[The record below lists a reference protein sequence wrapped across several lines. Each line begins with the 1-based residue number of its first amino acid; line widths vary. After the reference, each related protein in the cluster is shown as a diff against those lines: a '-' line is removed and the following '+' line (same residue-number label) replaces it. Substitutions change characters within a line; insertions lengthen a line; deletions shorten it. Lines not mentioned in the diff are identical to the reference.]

1 MTPIELEHFKNGA
14 HSSSVD
20 LLGIEVTT
28 IRELVDRMAEARPNA
43 SFLMSPETGEV
54 LTFLGLKEQSE
65 VLSTQLQQWGL
76 ERGDKVAFLMDN
88 SLFTAQLFLGV
99 MYGGLVSVPLNVRAG
114 VTQLSYMVE
123 HCDAKVVFVDDE
135 HAGLITEVMAQ
146 VRRPVRVIPCD
157 ANGIGATH
165 DTALPRTDTAVPSA
179 EGVALLMYTSGSTG
193 HPKAAVHTHRTIL
206 AGGRNSVTSHQLT
219 SDDRSLLVLPL
230 YHINAECVTLIPT
243 LLTGGSVVVPRR
255 FSISHFW
262 DWLDS
267 YECTWSAI
275 VPTIVSQ
282 LLDWHDPRA
291 DQRGR
296 AFRRVRFLRSSSA
309 PLAPSLHREF
319 LAKFPLLL
327 IQAMGSSEGGN
338 IFSNPLPPRE
348 NKIGSPGLPWGFE
361 VKIVDREGVELSTGE
376 PGEMLIRGEALTSSY
391 YKEPEATAAA
401 FDAECWLH
409 TGDLAYRDVDGYFFV
424 VGRSKELIIK
434 GGVNIA
440 PRQIDDVLESHPAV
454 LEAAAVGV
462 PDRHLGEDVM
472 AFVVLRA
479 EAQCDER
486 ELLSFCES
494 HLGHFKTPTR
504 IHFADDLP
512 KGPSGKV
519 QRLRLAEQAGMP
531 DESSRATAPAGFALG
546 RVSDRKAEE
555 VASTLPASI
564 EIALAD
570 VWAELLKLPE
580 VGRDENFFAL
590 GGDSLLA
597 IQCISRL
604 RDKNAIRLTL
614 TDFFENGTVAE
625 QAALIRK
632 RQAATHL
639 NDQSLPKTSSGEIAA
654 AARKANTQAIPLRDR
669 SLPHRL
675 SPLQE
680 RLWFMER
687 LNPGQPVYNEVE
699 AVRLRGDLNAEA
711 LERALNV
718 VIARH
723 ETLRTTIQAVDG
735 LAMAE
740 VRESYLLRLK
750 MIDLT
755 GRPEAEREAEL
766 ESLQISEPRLSYHL
780 EDEPA
785 IRATLIRM
793 DDQDHVFI
801 LMMHHLVCDWSSEG
815 VLWRELSALY
825 RSYCRNEPLALPAL
839 TWQHGD
845 YAVWERQQSTEAA
858 VADDLAFWA
867 ENLRGAA
874 PLLELPS
881 DRPRPQ
887 VLSYRGARHRFRL
900 NRRLTEAFRQL
911 SRRERKSLFALFTA
925 ALDALLYRYTGQEDI
940 LLGIPIAER
949 DRPECQ
955 SMIGFLLHTHVL
967 RTEVKGELTF
977 RELVGRVQQG
987 ALNLYEHRSVP
998 FDQVVRAAQPERSL
1012 SYSPLFQ
1019 VMVNWRDR
1027 DQNLCFIGM
1036 EGLDIES
1043 VLVDSKISKFDLTLF
1058 LTDMGEEVWA
1068 EIEYTTDLFDPARI
1082 ERMFG
1087 HYQTVLEAVAA
1098 DPDQRV
1104 CELPLLTD
1112 AERRQLLVQWNN
1124 TEVDYP
1130 ASASIQEPFEAQ
1142 AVRTPDKVALV
1153 FERQTLSYGELNRR
1167 ANQLAHHLQ
1176 RLGVGP
1182 NVLVGLCIKRSLD
1195 MAVGLLGIL
1204 KAGAAYVPMDP
1215 AYPKERL
1222 QYILED
1228 SKASVVLTQDALVD
1242 GLPSFAGQVICLDKD
1257 WAKIARESEKN
1268 PVTQVNPENLA
1279 YVLFTSGSSG
1289 KPKGVEISHRAV
1301 VNFLNSMREV
1311 PGMTAQDTLLSVTTL
1326 SFDIFGL
1333 EIWLPL
1339 TTGAKVV
1346 IASEDVARDGKELA
1360 ALMRRC
1366 AATVMQ
1372 ATPSTWRLL
1381 LEAGWEG
1388 NPHLKL
1394 LCGGEAWPDELAE
1407 QLLPKCSTLWNMYG
1421 PTETTIWSAVNQVR
1435 VGVPVSI
1442 GHPIANTE
1450 FYVVDSHLQPVP
1462 VGVPGELLIGGAG
1475 LARGYLNRP
1484 DLSSQKFI
1492 ADRFYPGAGSRL
1504 YRTGDLVRYREDG
1517 TLEFLQRTDQQ
1528 VKIRGFRIEL
1538 GEIESVLRGHP
1549 GVREAVVV
1557 VAQREEKHLT
1567 AYVVP
1572 AGKPAC
1578 TAAELRDY
1586 LKQKLPA
1593 YMVPAAFSVLESLP
1607 LTPNGKI
1614 DRKALSGKGYAV
1626 AEGPSGYDFAYGWTL
1641 PRKTMLE
1648 AQLLQVWQEV
1658 LGARYMGVRDSFF
1671 DLGGHS
1677 LLALKMIDKVNKL
1690 FDVSLS
1696 VPTFFLDPTIEGI
1709 AHALEQE
1716 NNLTLAP
1723 KAVPLQPG
1731 RTEGTIFFFD
1741 ASIGLCRLAELLRE
1755 GPASFAV
1762 SSMLPQSILEV
1773 ARGNRTAQSV
1783 RLEDMARPLVGLIEA
1798 QRKSGPCVL
1807 VGYCW
1812 SGNLAFEAA
1821 HQLRKNGVLVD
1832 LIVLVD
1838 AWQTAP
1844 SLWQRLTILSRE
1856 QALSASKWRMRYL
1869 WETAKRLA
1877 DRTFGT
1883 SESSETPGPAVGGT
1897 DVGTGVQIKIFHTVR
1912 NHYQCRPIEASGLL
1926 IRARDDRFSQLRVT
1940 DGKHGWGK
1948 FFKGELA
1955 VVNVPG
1961 DHVSMLSDSN
1971 ISNISHAIQKYL
1983 APLINQQEGQRCA

>member
-1 MTPIELEHFKNGA
+1 M
-14 HSSSVD
+14 
-20 LLGIEVTT
+20 
-28 IRELVDRMAEARPNA
+28 
-43 SFLMSPETGEV
+43 
-54 LTFLGLKEQSE
+54 
-65 VLSTQLQQWGL
+65 
-76 ERGDKVAFLMDN
+76 
-88 SLFTAQLFLGV
+88 
-99 MYGGLVSVPLNVRAG
+99 
-114 VTQLSYMVE
+114 
-123 HCDAKVVFVDDE
+123 
-135 HAGLITEVMAQ
+135 
-146 VRRPVRVIPCD
+146 
-157 ANGIGATH
+157 
-165 DTALPRTDTAVPSA
+165 
-179 EGVALLMYTSGSTG
+179 
-193 HPKAAVHTHRTIL
+193 
-206 AGGRNSVTSHQLT
+206 
-219 SDDRSLLVLPL
+219 
-230 YHINAECVTLIPT
+230 
-243 LLTGGSVVVPRR
+243 
-255 FSISHFW
+255 
-262 DWLDS
+262 
-267 YECTWSAI
+267 
-275 VPTIVSQ
+275 
-282 LLDWHDPRA
+282 
-291 DQRGR
+291 
-296 AFRRVRFLRSSSA
+296 
-309 PLAPSLHREF
+309 
-319 LAKFPLLL
+319 
-327 IQAMGSSEGGN
+327 
-338 IFSNPLPPRE
+338 
-348 NKIGSPGLPWGFE
+348 
-361 VKIVDREGVELSTGE
+361 
-376 PGEMLIRGEALTSSY
+376 
-391 YKEPEATAAA
+391 
-401 FDAECWLH
+401 
-409 TGDLAYRDVDGYFFV
+409 
-424 VGRSKELIIK
+424 
-434 GGVNIA
+434 
-440 PRQIDDVLESHPAV
+440 
-454 LEAAAVGV
+454 
-462 PDRHLGEDVM
+462 
-472 AFVVLRA
+472 
-479 EAQCDER
+479 
-486 ELLSFCES
+486 
-494 HLGHFKTPTR
+494 
-504 IHFADDLP
+504 
-512 KGPSGKV
+512 
-519 QRLRLAEQAGMP
+519 
-531 DESSRATAPAGFALG
+531 
-546 RVSDRKAEE
+546 
-555 VASTLPASI
+555 
-564 EIALAD
+564 
-570 VWAELLKLPE
+570 
-580 VGRDENFFAL
+580 DENFFAL

-597 IQCISRL
+597 IQCVSRL

-625 QAALIRK
+625 QATLIRK
-632 RQAATHL
+632 RQAAAHL
-639 NDQSLPKTSSGEIAA
+639 NDQSLPKTSSGQLAA
-654 AARKANTQAIPLRDR
+654 SAAPKADAQTIPLRDR
-669 SLPHRL
+669 SLPYRL

-723 ETLRTTIQAVDG
+723 EILRTTIHAVDG

-755 GRPEAEREAEL
+755 GRPEAEREVEL
-766 ESLQISEPRLSYHL
+766 ERLQISEPRIPYHL
-780 EDEPA
+780 ENEPA

-825 RSYCRNEPLALPAL
+825 RSYCRNEALALPAL

-845 YAVWERQQSTEAA
+845 YAVWERQQSTKAA
-858 VADDLAFWA
+858 VADDLAFWV

-887 VLSYRGARHRFRL
+887 VLFYRGARHRFRL
-900 NRRLTEAFRQL
+900 NRTLTEAFRQL

-977 RELVGRVQQG
+977 RELVGRVQQA

-998 FDQVVRAAQPERSL
+998 FDHVVRAVQPERSL

-1036 EGLDIES
+1036 EGLNIES

-1068 EIEYTTDLFDPARI
+1068 EIEYSTDLFDPARI

-1098 DPDQRV
+1098 DPDQRLS
-1104 CELPLLTD
+1104 ELPLLPH

-1124 TEVDYP
+1124 TKVDYP
-1130 ASASIQEPFEAQ
+1130 STTSIQEPFEAQ
-1142 AVRTPDKVALV
+1142 AARTPDRVALV

-1167 ANQLAHHLQ
+1167 ANQLAHHL
-1176 RLGVGP
+1176 RGLGVGP
-1182 NVLVGLCIKRSLD
+1182 NMLVGLCVKRSLD

-1204 KAGAAYVPMDP
+1204 KSGAAYVPMDP
-1215 AYPKERL
+1215 VYPKERL
-1222 QYILED
+1222 QYILDD
-1228 SKASVVLTQDALVD
+1228 SNASVVLTQESLVD
-1242 GLPSFAGQVICLDKD
+1242 ALPSFSGQLICLDKD
-1257 WAKIARESEKN
+1257 WAKIARESDKN
-1268 PVTQVNPENLA
+1268 PGAQLNPENLA

-1311 PGMTAQDTLLSVTTL
+1311 PGVTAQDTLLSVTTL

-1339 TTGAKVV
+1339 TSGAKVV
-1346 IASEDVARDGKELA
+1346 IASEEVARDGKELA
-1360 ALMRRC
+1360 ALMRQSG
-1366 AATVMQ
+1366 ATIMQ

-1388 NPHLKL
+1388 NPHLKI

-1407 QLLPKCSTLWNMYG
+1407 QLLPKCSALWNMYG
-1421 PTETTIWSAVNQVR
+1421 PTETTIWSAVHQVR
-1435 VGVPVSI
+1435 AGMPVSI

-1484 DLSSQKFI
+1484 DLTTEKFI
-1492 ADRFYPGAGSRL
+1492 ADRFRPDAGSRL

-1517 TLEFLQRTDQQ
+1517 TLEFLQRIDQQ

-1538 GEIESVLRGHP
+1538 GEIESVLRSHP
-1549 GVREAVVV
+1549 GVREAVAVV
-1557 VAQREEKHLT
+1557 PARGEARGEKQLT

-1578 TAAELRDY
+1578 TTAELRDY

-1614 DRKALSGKGYAV
+1614 DRKALSGKGYASV
-1626 AEGPSGYDFAYGWTL
+1626 EGLSEYDFAYDWTL
-1641 PRKTMLE
+1641 PRKTLLE
-1648 AQLLQVWQEV
+1648 AQLLQIWQEV

-1696 VPTFFLDPTIEGI
+1696 VPTFFMDPTIEGI

-1741 ASIGLCRLAELLRE
+1741 ASVGLCRLAELLRE

-1783 RLEDMARPLVGLIEA
+1783 RLEDMAAPLVKLIEA

-1821 HQLRKNGVLVD
+1821 HQLRQNGVPVD

-1869 WETAKRLA
+1869 WETTKRLA
-1877 DRTFGT
+1877 GRMFGT
-1883 SESSETPGPAVGGT
+1883 SESSETRGPAVGGA
-1897 DVGTGVQIKIFHTVR
+1897 DVETGVQIKIFHTVR
-1912 NHYQCRPIEASGLL
+1912 NYYQCRPIEASGLL

-1948 FFKGELA
+1948 FFQGEL
-1955 VVNVPG
+1955 VVVDVPG
-1961 DHVSMLSDSN
+1961 NHLSMLAESN
-1971 ISNISHAIQKYL
+1971 ISNISHAIQKCL
-1983 APLINQQEGQRCA
+1983 SPLINQQESQRCA